1 MGDYARAQKIKGKI
15 KEWIRLKF
23 FLFPLA
29 MEVFLFLKYIVNFS
43 IFGTLLS
50 CFLRGDRE
58 LRVPLAGLSLSNDAF
73 VRTSALCS
81 KAELQ
86 PADPAIYNLTMSSC
100 N

>member
-1 MGDYARAQKIKGKI
+1 MEFFFFKFPLVGEG
-15 KEWIRLKF
+15 F
-23 FLFPLA
+23 FL
-29 MEVFLFLKYIVNFS
+29 YIVNFS

-58 LRVPLAGLSLSNDAF
+58 VRVSLAGPSLSNDAF
-73 VRTSALCS
+73 VGTSAPCS